1 MIPETMKRSFCA
13 MLFASL
19 LVVLAFPARSAPRDE
34 ESGSERSVSVGS
46 PAPDFILPDQT
57 GTEYS
62 LSQFKGK
69 KNVVLYFYPKDD
81 TPGCTKEACG
91 FRDLSAV
98 FDSVHT
104 VILGVS
110 VDDTDSHGRFARKY
124 NLNFPILSDADKE
137 VSKKYDALSFYGMS
151 KRHTYVIDT
160 QGIVRMLYTDVDV
173 SKHSQEVAR
182 FIRDN
187 LM

>member
-1 MIPETMKRSFCA
+1 